1 MEKRQG
7 EVFSDIG
14 LMDNIGLMDD
24 IGFMDNDNKGEQL
37 RFATTVRVEMWEGIS
52 TRMFSLQLVRMHI
65 IY

>member
-1 MEKRQG
+1 MEKR
-7 EVFSDIG
+7 EVDIFSNIG
-14 LMDNIGLMDD
+14 LMDN

-52 TRMFSLQLVRMHI
+52 TRMFSLQLVRMRI